1 MPDAPPA
8 APDAPENAL
17 PPIGRRH
24 RLQLAAVMAA
34 ATVLY
39 VAHSLLRYRNFE
51 SKGYDLGIFDQAVR
65 QYALFKAPIV
75 PVKGVDFN
83 LLGDHFHPIIALFA
97 PLYWIWPDPRM
108 LDFGMIALLVVTA
121 IPVYSFAR
129 KHLGHRGGLLTAAAL
144 LLWWPFQAMVNW
156 DFHEVAF
163 AVPLMAWIVWA
174 FDRSRYWLVVG
185 LSAALLLVR
194 EDMGITLVAVAIVLG
209 FHRQWGKAVLLAV
222 SGVAGYLV
230 VTKVLV
236 PYFAPPDAM
245 SYWQFTALGPT
256 MGAAIAF
263 MLSHPLKSIGLLFNH
278 ELKVLLWLMTFVPLA
293 LLPFFS
299 PYVILV
305 APSLL
310 SRLFNDRLNT
320 WAPVYQYDAMLAPV
334 LIMASV
340 HVLAKIIART
350 GRVKLRVGAPA
361 YLLVLAFICT
371 LFIHAVF
378 PLGRTLTGANWAMP
392 EIAKAQARAVAM
404 IPNGVCVEAADTA
417 VPHLVQRIYVGLN
430 GDIGDELSSWMI
442 IDFNVDELGGWD
454 PLSPQQ
460 ALERGK
466 KLGFQVVSKDDH
478 GIWVLHRDIPVS
490 PVCSNYLPYD

>member
-1 MPDAPPA
+1 MPEAAPA
-8 APDAPENAL
+8 APSAPENAV
-17 PPIGRRH
+17 PPISRAH

-39 VAHSLLRYRNFE
+39 VAHSLLRYRNYE
-51 SKGYDLGIFDQAVR
+51 AKGYDLGIFDQAVR

-75 PVKGVDFN
+75 PIKGVDFN

-108 LDFGMIALLVVTA
+108 LNFGMIALLVVTA

-129 KHLGHRGGLLTAAAL
+129 RYLGHRGGLLTAAAL

-185 LSAALLLVR
+185 LSALLLLVR
-194 EDMGITLVAVAIVLG
+194 EDMGVTLIAVGIVLA
-209 FHRQWGKAVLLAV
+209 FHRQWTKAALLAV
-222 SGVAGYLV
+222 AGVAGYLV

-236 PYFAPPDAM
+236 PHFAPPDAM

-263 MLSHPLKSIGLLFNH
+263 MLSHPLKSIALLFNH
-278 ELKVLLWLMTFVPLA
+278 ELKILLWLMTFVPLA
-293 LLPFFS
+293 LLPFLS

-310 SRLFNDRLNT
+310 ARLFNDRLNT

-340 HVLAKIIART
+340 HVLSKIIART
-350 GRVKLRVGAPA
+350 GKVKLRVGAPA
-361 YLLVLAFICT
+361 YLLVFAFICT

-378 PLGRTLTGANWAMP
+378 PLGRTLTGTDWAMP
-392 EIAKAQARAVAM
+392 ETAKAQARAVAK
-404 IPNGVCVEAADTA
+404 IPHGVCVEANDTA
-417 VPHLVQRIYVGLN
+417 VPHLVQRTYVGLH
-430 GDIGDELSSWMI
+430 GDIGDDLSSWMI

-460 ALERGK
+460 ALERGE
-466 KLGFQVVSKDDH
+466 KLGFKVVTEDDH
-478 GIWVLHRDIPVS
+478 GIWVLHRDIPVN
-490 PVCSNYLPYD
+490 PICSNYLPYD

>member
-1 MPDAPPA
+1 MPEA
-8 APDAPENAL
+8 APTAPEHAL
-17 PPIGRRH
+17 PPVSRAH
-24 RLQLAAVMAA
+24 KLQLAAVMLA

-39 VAHSLLRYRNFE
+39 VAHSLLRYRNYE
-51 SKGYDLGIFDQAVR
+51 AKGYDLGIFDQAVR

-83 LLGDHFHPIIALFA
+83 LLGDHFHPIIAAFA

-108 LDFGMIALLVVTA
+108 LNLGMIALLVVTA
-121 IPVYSFAR
+121 IPVYLFSR
-129 KHLGHRGGLLTAAAL
+129 SYLGHRGGLLTASAL

-163 AVPLMAWIVWA
+163 AVPLMAWIVFA

-185 LSAALLLVR
+185 LSAVLLLVR
-194 EDMGITLVAVAIVLG
+194 EDMGVTLIAVGIVLA
-209 FHRQWGKAVLLAV
+209 FHRQWGKAVLLVVA
-222 SGVAGYLV
+222 GVAGYLV
-230 VTKVLV
+230 VTSVVV
-236 PYFAPPDAM
+236 PHFAPPEAM

-256 MGAAIAF
+256 AGAAIAF
-263 MLSHPLKSIGLLFNH
+263 ILSHPLKSIALLFNH
-278 ELKVLLWLMTFVPLA
+278 QLKILLWLMTFVPLA

-340 HVLAKIIART
+340 HVLSKIIART
-350 GRVKLRVGAPA
+350 GKVKLRVGAPA
-361 YLLVLAFICT
+361 YLLVLAFVCT

-378 PLGRTLTGANWAMP
+378 PLGRTLTGQNWVMP
-392 EIAKAQARAVAM
+392 ETAKAQARAVAM
-404 IPNGVCVEAADTA
+404 IPDGVCVEAADTA
-417 VPHLVQRIYVGLN
+417 VPHLVQRTYVGLN
-430 GDIGDELSSWMI
+430 GDIGDDLSSWMI

-466 KLGFQVVSKDDH
+466 KLGFRVVSQDDH

-490 PVCSNYLPYD
+490 TVCSNYLPYD